1 MVRGTDKG
9 RRRFW
14 RLFLRTYTGRTFE
27 KLRKSIAFARKF
39 LYNIIK
45 YKRENHWTINS
56 EHTYQKRGFGN
67 SAEIREMLIDGKEI
81 RLDVYVDGENEVYNI
96 EMQTS
101 VNPNL
106 AKMARYYQGVNDV
119 HMLKKA
125 AYYK

>member
-1 MVRGTDKG
+1 MATAQ
-9 RRRFW
+9 
-14 RLFLRTYTGRTFE
+14 
-27 KLRKSIAFARKF
+27 KS
-39 LYNIIK
+39 
-45 YKRENHWTINS
+45 E
-56 EHTYQKRGFGN
+56 Q
-67 SAEIREMLIDGKEI
+67 MLIDGKEI

>member
-1 MVRGTDKG
+1 
-9 RRRFW
+9 
-14 RLFLRTYTGRTFE
+14 
-27 KLRKSIAFARKF
+27 
-39 LYNIIK
+39 
-45 YKRENHWTINS
+45 
-56 EHTYQKRGFGN
+56 
-67 SAEIREMLIDGKEI
+67 MLIDGKEI